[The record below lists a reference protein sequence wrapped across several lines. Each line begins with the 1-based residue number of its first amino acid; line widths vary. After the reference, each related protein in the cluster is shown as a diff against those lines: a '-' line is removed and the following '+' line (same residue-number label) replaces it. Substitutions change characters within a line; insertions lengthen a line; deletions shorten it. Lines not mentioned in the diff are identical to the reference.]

1 MRNETEQTLV
11 ALTGIMARRIIDDIS
26 PIYYNGPVALSVFNA
41 IGLQLDELDGWVNQL
56 WHEINPLT
64 ATWGLDYWEI
74 NYNLPYNSE
83 LTIEQ
88 RRGRVLTRI
97 NARAP
102 MNPYRIENIAK
113 GVCQREARVI
123 ENTAYRKFDVDIESG
138 ENNINYNNIIEAIN
152 KAKASRLYFDLHVT
166 AYDNLSFRES
176 DVKYFYNRL
185 ICNQFDCGEAP
196 IAGTVGKL
204 FNPGIELQNTTAKS
218 TYNSTACGTLPLPGT
233 IGLAINNAMGASV
246 ASYNGLMNYSACGL
260 LTTAESV
267 GLIISNTMA
276 LTSARAV
283 DVADYDACGTTIAA
297 GSAGLMINTPMALSA
312 TRAAATADYNVCGT
326 LTCEQ

>member
-11 ALTGIMARRIIDDIS
+11 ALTGIMAKRIIDYIS
-26 PIYYNGPVALSVFNA
+26 PIYHNGPVALSVFNA

-56 WHEINPLT
+56 WYEINPLT

-74 NYNLPYNSE
+74 NYNLPHNSE
-83 LTIEQ
+83 LTIVQ
-88 RRGRVLTRI
+88 RRGRILTRI
-97 NARAP
+97 NTRAP

-166 AYDNLSFRES
+166 AYDNLSFAES

-185 ICNQFDCGEAP
+185 ICSQFDCGEAP
-196 IAGTVGKL
+196 LAGTVGKL
-204 FNPGIELQNTTAKS
+204 FNPGIGLQNTTAKS

-233 IGLAINNAMGASV
+233 IGLVVNNVIGASA
-246 ASYNGLMNYSACGL
+246 ASYNGLADYGACGL
-260 LTTAESV
+260 LTTAES
-267 GLIISNTMA
+267 
-276 LTSARAV
+276 
-283 DVADYDACGTTIAA
+283 
-297 GSAGLMINTPMALSA
+297 AGLLISSTMALSA
-312 TRAAATADYNVCGT
+312 SRTAATANYNACGT
-326 LTCEQ
+326 FICEA